1 MATKI
6 FRNFENQKYD
16 HTNAHTLILSGWA
29 VSPENQKGSFALWGD
44 GKELFGLEPEYV
56 NRPDVSRNL
65 RRLGKIKDA
74 GFVVRIPE
82 ILKLADKYRKLELRL
97 TMGDRTVVLWKA
109 DTDKLKL
116 FCADSVLEYYVDRE
130 QIMSSNTLMI
140 DGWVLDE
147 KQPAKVLVKDHSG
160 KPLKCSITRSRRPDV
175 EEARGLQPEKERKI
189 GFSVRIDLNKISER
203 NIYIHFKGRV
213 ASKVYKISISK
224 LRKKD
229 SILYQRMNLLR
240 PKNGRKN
247 LSYIR
252 EKGFREF
259 IRYVENYQPEGR
271 SQDYEIWL
279 REHAAGKRELK
290 KQRETVFS
298 RTPLISIVIPMYN
311 TPEEYLKELLDS
323 VTGQSYRNWQLC
335 LADGSEDDRIGSFIQ
350 EKYGEDKR
358 IVYKKL
364 KENRGISENTNA
376 AIDLAAGEYVL
387 LCDHDDVLTP
397 DALFHIAK
405 AITEKN
411 ADVIYTDEDKV
422 SMDGKHYFEPN
433 FKPDFNLF
441 RLRENNYICHI
452 FAFRKNLLDKVGAF
466 RSEYDG
472 AQDFDLILRCCE
484 QTEHI
489 VHIPRVLYHW
499 RSHMNST
506 AANPESKRYAFE
518 AGRRAIEDH
527 YRRLGIQAEVEMT
540 KHPGWYRSHVVITG
554 EPLISIII
562 PNKDHIEDLDLCVT
576 SIEEK
581 STWKNYEIL
590 VVENNSENK
599 ETFVYYEELQRRYD
613 NVRVFTWKKEF
624 NYSAINNFAVRESRG
639 EYLLF
644 LNNDVEIITPSWME
658 EMLQICQQK
667 GVGMVGAKLYYP
679 DDTIQHVGVVIG
691 LGGIAGH
698 VMCKAP
704 GNEIGYMGR
713 LISVQEI
720 SAVTAACM
728 LVKASVFKTAG
739 GFDEKLKVAFNDIDL
754 CMQVRSMNEKIVFT
768 PYAELYHYESKS
780 RGMEDTPE
788 KVARFSRE
796 VKCFRDKWKKELQA
810 GDPYYSPNLT
820 LKAGDCSLQKMEER
834 NEEYDV

>member
-1 MATKI
+1 MKRI
-6 FRNFENQKYD
+6 FRNFEEQKYD
-16 HTNAHTLILSGWA
+16 SVDAHTLILSGWA
-29 VSPENQKGSFALWGD
+29 VSQEKKEGIFVLWGD
-44 GKELFGLEPEYV
+44 EKELFRLKPEYV
-56 NRPDVSRNL
+56 DRPDVSKNL
-65 RRLGKIKDA
+65 GRLGEVKDA
-74 GFVVRIPE
+74 GFVIRIPE
-82 ILKLADKYRKLELRL
+82 ILKLADKYSRLELRL
-97 TMGDRTVVLWKA
+97 TMDGETVVLWKT
-109 DTDKLKL
+109 DTGKLKL
-116 FCADSVLEYYVDRE
+116 FCEDSLLEYCIDRE
-130 QIMSSNTLMI
+130 QIMSNHTLMI

-147 KQPAKVLVKDHSG
+147 KESAEVLVEDQAG
-160 KPLKCSITRSRRPDV
+160 RPLKCSITRSRRPDV
-175 EEARGLQPEKERKI
+175 EEARGLQPEKEREL
-189 GFSVRIDLNKISER
+189 GFSVKIDLNKISER
-203 NIYIHFKGRV
+203 NICLRFNGRV
-213 ASKVYKISISK
+213 VSKVYKISISK

-229 SILYQRMNLLR
+229 SVLYQRMKLLG
-240 PKNGRKN
+240 PGNGRKN

-252 EKGFREF
+252 ENGLREF
-259 IRYVENYQPEGR
+259 IRYVETYQPDGR

-279 REHAAGKRELK
+279 LSHAAGRKELK

-298 RTPLISIVIPMYN
+298 RSPLISIVIPVYN
-311 TPEEYLKELLDS
+311 TPKEYLKELLDS
-323 VTGQSYRNWQLC
+323 VISQTYGNWQLC
-335 LADGSEDDRIGSFIQ
+335 LADGSEGNEIRNFLQ
-350 EKYGEDKR
+350 KKYGREKR
-358 IVYKKL
+358 IFYRKL
-364 KENRGISENTNA
+364 AENRGISENTNA
-376 AIDLAAGEYVL
+376 AVRMAVGEYIL
-387 LCDHDDVLTP
+387 LCDHDDVLEP

-405 AITEKN
+405 AITEEN
-411 ADVIYTDEDKV
+411 ADIIYTDEDKV

-452 FAFRKNLLDKVGAF
+452 FAFRKSLLDQVGAF

-484 QTEHI
+484 QAENI

-506 AANPESKRYAFE
+506 AANPQSKKYAFE
-518 AGRRAIEDH
+518 AGKRAVADH
-527 YRRLGIQAEVEMT
+527 YRRLGIQAEVEMA
-540 KHPGWYRSHVVITG
+540 KHPGWYRSHVAITG

-562 PNKDHIEDLDLCVT
+562 PNKDHIDDLELCIT

-590 VVENNSENK
+590 IVENNSEKK
-599 ETFVYYEELQRRYD
+599 ETFVYYEELQHRYD
-613 NVRVFTWKKEF
+613 NVRVLTWKKEF

-639 EYLLF
+639 GYLLF
-644 LNNDVEIITPSWME
+644 LNNDVEVITPSWME

-679 DDTIQHVGVVIG
+679 DDTIQHAGVVLG

-720 SAVTAACM
+720 GAVTAACM
-728 LVKASVFKTAG
+728 LVKASVFRAAG
-739 GFDEKLKVAFNDIDL
+739 GFDENLKVAFNDIDL
-754 CMQVRSMNEKIVFT
+754 CMKVRSMDEKIVFT
-768 PYAELYHYESKS
+768 PYAKLYHYESKS

-788 KVARFSRE
+788 KIARFGRE

-834 NEEYDV
+834 NEAYNG